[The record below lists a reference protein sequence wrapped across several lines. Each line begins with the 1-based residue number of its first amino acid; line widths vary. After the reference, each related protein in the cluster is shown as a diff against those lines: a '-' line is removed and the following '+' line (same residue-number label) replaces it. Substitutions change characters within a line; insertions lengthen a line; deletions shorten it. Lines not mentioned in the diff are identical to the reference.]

1 MIDDSKEKVK
11 KLEKKNDKL
20 EEKMEMLRNQ

>member
-1 MIDDSKEKVK
+1 MIDDSKEKVR

-20 EEKMEMLRNQ
+20 EEKMEMLKNQ

>member
-1 MIDDSKEKVK
+1 MIDDSKEKVR

-20 EEKMEMLRNQ
+20 EEKMETLKNQ